1 MITTVDIGPF
11 RVADVTYARAVE
23 ATVEMVVQGGR
34 KRMYALHVGGLTH
47 REDRRFVDEMRD
59 AELVCADG
67 GSVVLLG
74 RLAGANSMER
84 APTTDLGWDVVRES
98 SRRLARPVR
107 VGLIGGPPGLAQRA
121 AARLA
126 AEASVEPVFT
136 AHGYD
141 QDWAR
146 TLDELRDAAPD
157 LCFVGMGA
165 PREMLWTREHLDRL
179 PECPIVTCG
188 GWFGFLAGEE
198 SRAPAPLRRSGL
210 EWIARLVQDPMRLGP
225 RYATGAW
232 VTLVLA
238 VKTARSRWR
247 SD

>member
-141 QDWAR
+141 R
-146 TLDELRDAAPD
+146 IGP
-157 LCFVGMGA
+157 G
-165 PREMLWTREHLDRL
+165 PWTRSAMRHPTCASWAWEP
-179 PECPIVTCG
+179 PERCSGRVSTSTV
-188 GWFGFLAGEE
+188 
-198 SRAPAPLRRSGL
+198 SRS
-210 EWIARLVQDPMRLGP
+210 
-225 RYATGAW
+225 
-232 VTLVLA
+232 
-238 VKTARSRWR
+238 ARS
-247 SD
+247 